1 MTTQEKVAHLNKLT
15 MSALTSEAAYLNQ
28 EDSAVRNYIRELR
41 SEGFHIQL
49 ANDSHKYNESEL
61 QVIDRLL
68 AWITQIIHAEKVI
81 QNEEFEMGA
90 FGEPEMYESLIDDA
104 VAGLEKCLEQNSDGI
119 EFFRIDG
126 KNIVLVPSPYYLFN
140 ECLIGNTAINDDF
153 LAAVVSPIS
162 HINKC

>member
-15 MSALTSEAAYLNQ
+15 MSALTSGAAYLNQ
-28 EDSAVRNYIRELR
+28 VDIEVRNYIRALR
-41 SEGFHIQL
+41 SEGYNIRM
-49 ANDSHKYNESEL
+49 ANESYQYSESDL
-61 QVIDRLL
+61 QVIDRLI

-81 QNEEFEMGA
+81 QNEEFEMGP

-104 VAGLEKCLEQNSDGI
+104 VAGLEKCLEQNPNGI

-126 KNIVLVPSPYYLFN
+126 ENIVLVSSPYYLFN

-153 LAAVVSPIS
+153 LDFVKVEEATL
-162 HINKC
+162 